1 MTAEELLDEI
11 DDCRGPC
18 GKLCVSC
25 PDGYYLADIR
35 EVIEGLME
43 ENKELRE
50 KVRDLSEMVHF

>member
-18 GKLCVSC
+18 GELCVSC

-35 EVIEGLME
+35 EVIEGLMK